1 MVVKRKVRQ
10 DRIALDVDPDC
21 QAHTHTNNENST
33 SCRKCDS
40 SATFCQD
47 KLCDADGIMHE
58 MQQMHEAKNGPK
70 LLQIMFCKEA
80 WIGFTFPTKP
90 NLSSVRIS
98 VCILGAA
105 CKP

>member
-1 MVVKRKVRQ
+1 MVKRKVRQ

-58 MQQMHEAKNGPK
+58 MQQMHGSQEWAQALANYV
-70 LLQIMFCKEA
+70 LQGSLD
-80 WIGFTFPTKP
+80 WIHVPDQT
-90 NLSSVRIS
+90 
-98 VCILGAA
+98 
-105 CKP
+105 

>member
-58 MQQMHEAKNGPK
+58 MQQMHGSQEWAQALAKYV
-70 LLQIMFCKEA
+70 LQGSLD
-80 WIGFTFPTKP
+80 WIHVTDQT
-90 NLSSVRIS
+90 
-98 VCILGAA
+98 
-105 CKP
+105 